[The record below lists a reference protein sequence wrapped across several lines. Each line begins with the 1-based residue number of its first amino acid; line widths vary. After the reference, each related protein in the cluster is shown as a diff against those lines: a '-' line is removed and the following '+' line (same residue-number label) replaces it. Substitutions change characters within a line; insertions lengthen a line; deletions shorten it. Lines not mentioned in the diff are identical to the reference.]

1 MLHPVGS
8 TMSHRMR
15 GGTLLGFLV
24 GLVFGLSLA
33 VIVAVPAATILSDCP
48 LALTSTW

>member
-33 VIVAVPAATILSDCP
+33 VDAHANAGVLQEES
-48 LALTSTW
+48 